1 MSYITGDSRDQI
13 TLFPEAIDDYITEE
27 NSVRFIDVYVD
38 SLDFVELGF
47 TYSEPKETGRPPYNP
62 GDLLK
67 LYLYGYLNRIRS
79 SRQLEKATHCN
90 IELIWLLRRLHPDF
104 KTIADFRKDN
114 ASSLKKV
121 CREFTLFCKR
131 LELFGSELIAVD
143 GSKFSAVNSNNKSFT
158 RKKIDKVVKK
168 IDNEIAAYLRELD
181 KNDHH
186 ERDIKNPTVEE
197 LNKKIE
203 ILKSR
208 KKKLLKTKGNLER
221 SEEKQINVTDPDS
234 RMMHSSKGKDVS
246 YNVQI
251 VTDSKNKLIADHE
264 VTNDTTDYNQLA
276 HMALKAKEILG
287 SEKLKVT
294 CDAGYYEDMNI
305 KECHDNNI
313 ECYLPKPAKS
323 NNANSGLYGKDDFNY
338 DPSDDTYTCPA
349 GQKLMYRRK
358 LNKKGKVLKVYET
371 NLCKSCDLKP
381 KCTKAK
387 RNRLIYR
394 WEYEEIR
401 EEMEQRIRMNKELLN
416 RRKGLVEHPFGTI
429 KHWMG
434 YGSFLTRG
442 IDKVSTEMS
451 LTVFAYNLKR
461 AITILSVKKLVRAVV

>member
-323 NNANSGLYGKDDFNY
+323 NNAN
-338 DPSDDTYTCPA
+338 
-349 GQKLMYRRK
+349 
-358 LNKKGKVLKVYET
+358 
-371 NLCKSCDLKP
+371 
-381 KCTKAK
+381 
-387 RNRLIYR
+387 
-394 WEYEEIR
+394 
-401 EEMEQRIRMNKELLN
+401 
-416 RRKGLVEHPFGTI
+416 
-429 KHWMG
+429 
-434 YGSFLTRG
+434 
-442 IDKVSTEMS
+442 
-451 LTVFAYNLKR
+451 
-461 AITILSVKKLVRAVV
+461 